1 MQRKL
6 SRPLA
11 RGVVLVLGL
20 AALAGSLA
28 GTASASAGRTTLRHG
43 PVEPVTL
50 MHDAITSSNWAGYA
64 VTPTAGGTV
73 SSFSNVFGTWVQPTV
88 SCTSA
93 TSSYSAFWVG
103 LGGLTQ
109 GATSLEQIGTGAD
122 CTASGTPV
130 YSAWYEIL
138 PAPPVT
144 LRLAVRPG
152 DTVSAA
158 VTVSGKTVSMRLR
171 NLTLHTVVNRKLKMA
186 APDLSSA
193 EWVAEAPSACNGSG
207 RCTTLPLANFGS
219 VDFLQAAA
227 TGSRHSGLISDPSWT
242 STSISLDGSGG
253 PAFGRFARDGASA
266 SAAPSLL
273 SVTGSFSV
281 AWQAP
286 SAVGA

>member
-1 MQRKL
+1 MKRKL
-6 SRPLA
+6 SRALA
-11 RGVVLVLGL
+11 RGALLALGL
-20 AALAGSLA
+20 AALAVSLTGA
-28 GTASASAGRTTLRHG
+28 ASADTGRTTLRHG
-43 PVEPVTL
+43 RVRPLTL
-50 MHDAITSSNWAGYA
+50 VHDSITSSNWAGYA

-73 SSFSNVFGTWVQPTV
+73 SSLSNVVGTWVQPTV
-88 SCTSA
+88 SCTSG
-93 TSSYSAFWVG
+93 TNSYSAFWVG

-109 GATSLEQIGTGAD
+109 DATSLEQMGTDAN
-122 CTASGTPV
+122 CTAAGTPV

-138 PAPPVT
+138 PAAPVT
-144 LRLAVRPG
+144 LKLGVRPG

-171 NLTLHTVVNRKLKMA
+171 NLTLHTVVNRKLRMT

-227 TGSRHSGLISDPSWT
+227 TGSRHSGLISDPGWA
-242 STSISLDGSGG
+242 STAISLDGSRD
-253 PAFGRFARDGASA
+253 PAFGRFSNGAASA
-266 SAAPSLL
+266 SAAPSVL
-273 SVTGSFSV
+273 SAAGSFSV

-286 SAVGA
+286 LTPGT

>member
-1 MQRKL
+1 MRRRL

-11 RGVVLVLGL
+11 RGAVLAIGL

-28 GTASASAGRTTLRHG
+28 GAASANTGRTTLRHG
-43 PVEPVTL
+43 RVRPVTL
-50 MHDAITSSNWAGYA
+50 MHDSIASSNWAGYA

-88 SCTSA
+88 SCTSG
-93 TSSYSAFWVG
+93 TNSYSAFWVG
-103 LGGLTQ
+103 LGGLIQ
-109 GATSLEQIGTGAD
+109 GATSLEQIGTDAN
-122 CTASGTPV
+122 CTAAGTPV

-138 PAPPVT
+138 PAAPVT

-171 NLTLHTVVNRKLKMA
+171 NLTLHTVVNKKVKMA

-193 EWVAEAPSACNGSG
+193 EWVAEAPAACNGSG

-242 STSISLDGSGG
+242 SIPISLDGSRG
-253 PAFGRFARDGASA
+253 PTFGRFGTGGASA
-266 SAAPSLL
+266 SAQPSVL
-273 SVTGSFSV
+273 SGTGSFSV

-286 SAVGA
+286 LTPGA